1 MARFFE
7 ANAAGVCVALT
18 LSVNQSAVSLGWF
31 WAMARSYP
39 MTRSA
44 TTSCPPSS
52 WGIWTRGVRI
62 DPVWSG
68 PRDRS
73 RSELGLVFALNVR
86 AVPRVSLLIVVPIWL
101 RTARGLRWPCT
112 YGGRAC
118 VFVRVC
124 AVLVCT
130 VLVRGLGIN
139 GRVCS
144 FVRASAVR
152 MCTVPVLGLGLSAY
166 SLPGGV
172 YGQNFYWACALH
184 FSRVHVRYGVR
195 LGQCEQCIMYVCVC
209 SCMAVG
215 ACSSSVVPLA
225 VSTCMRALYSIWH
238 GGLGGV
244 RSIQGCYLHV
254 STERAPLE
262 QCLAW
267 LARAMYLSCLY
278 LYRAYTP
285 CTCQHG

>member
-1 MARFFE
+1 
-7 ANAAGVCVALT
+7 
-18 LSVNQSAVSLGWF
+18 
-31 WAMARSYP
+31 
-39 MTRSA
+39 MTKSA
-44 TTSCPPSS
+44 TTSCSPSS

-73 RSELGLVFALNVR
+73 RSELGVVFALNVR
-86 AVPRVSLLIVVPIWL
+86 AVPRVWLLIVVPIWL

-112 YGGRAC
+112 YGRTGVCIYAC
-118 VFVRVC
+118 VCGTRVYSTRKGPGHERTC
-124 AVLVCT
+124 VFARARERGTHVYRTRPGPGLVC
-130 VLVRGLGIN
+130 VLSTGRGVRPEFL
-139 GRVCS
+139 
-144 FVRASAVR
+144 
-152 MCTVPVLGLGLSAY
+152 LGL
-166 SLPGGV
+166 
-172 YGQNFYWACALH
+172 CAK
-184 FSRVHVRYGVR
+184 FSRVHVRCGVR
-195 LGQCEQCIMYVCVC
+195 LGQCEQCIMYVCMC

-254 STERAPLE
+254 SIERAPLE

-267 LARAMYLSCLY
+267 LVRTMYLSCLY
-278 LYRAYTP
+278 LYRACTP